1 MFFLKVNYF
10 LVILFT
16 ILICYSYCK
25 IEIEEVD
32 EFEEFDDSP
41 SFNSNNNDINNHE
54 NKEESYSADKIEP
67 DVTIEDDDEFEHF
80 NDEEEFEGFD
90 TERIRV
96 EDKDPK
102 ITIAS
107 VPVPFHT
114 NWANYIMEIL
124 FIIGIIAYFANFFYG
139 RSNNARLADIW
150 FKTHKSLLDDNFSLV
165 GDDGKI
171 ENESNGLIKETE
183 STYTLWCSGRMC
195 CEGMLVELQFIKR
208 QDLASMANQFLR
220 PSRDEIHVK
229 VDMNKEDMD
238 TFVFCVASKKTAA
251 RISKE
256 MADLSVFCPE
266 RKPGANYGLTDGFSV
281 HSELGEVSSTILDA
295 KTVNYLNKYADVID
309 CLHFSDRYSG
319 LKLTDDTNVPTKLP
333 ATKKVLLFTFTIP
346 TDKYA
351 DPQDAINAVHP
362 LMSFVFQC
370 MERIKRLRI
379 SKEAKIK
386 AEKNRLR
393 VEEAFL
399 KTTHAARAEAAAARK
414 EEKRRLEKER
424 ILKEDP
430 EKQRKWEE
438 KELKRQQ
445 RKKAPRMK
453 QLKVKS
459 M

>member
-1 MFFLKVNYF
+1 MKYF
-10 LVILFT
+10 LVISLS
-16 ILICYSYCK
+16 ILICLAHCK
-25 IEIEEVD
+25 FEIEEVD
-32 EFEEFDDSP
+32 EFEEFEELPRTEPDLKLKDDSSP
-41 SFNSNNNDINNHE
+41 ILE
-54 NKEESYSADKIEP
+54 KAETE
-67 DVTIEDDDEFEHF
+67 VTVEDDDEFEHF

-90 TERIRV
+90 TERLHV
-96 EDKDPK
+96 DDKDPK

-114 NWANYIMEIL
+114 KWSNYIMETL
-124 FIIGIIAYFANFFYG
+124 LIIGIVAYFANFFYG
-139 RSNNARLADIW
+139 RSKNAQLADIW
-150 FKTHKSLLDDNFSLV
+150 FKTHKSLLEDNFSLV

-171 ENESNGLIKETE
+171 EIENSGLIKETE
-183 STYTLWCSGRMC
+183 SSYTLWCSGRTC
-195 CEGMLVELQFIKR
+195 CEGMLVELKFIKR
-208 QDLASMANQFLR
+208 QDLASMLNQFLR
-220 PSRDEIHVK
+220 PVKDEVQIK

-251 RISKE
+251 RYSKE

-266 RKPGANYGLTDGFSV
+266 RKPGANYGLTDSFSV
-281 HSELGEVSSTILDA
+281 HSELAEVSSSILDA
-295 KTVNYLNKYADVID
+295 KTVNYINKYSDVID

-319 LKLTDDTNVPTKLP
+319 LKLTDDTAVPTKLP
-333 ATKKVLLFTFTIP
+333 AVKKVLIFTFTIP

-351 DPQDAINAVHP
+351 DPQEAISTIYP

-414 EEKRRLEKER
+414 EEKKKLEKER

-438 KELKRQQ
+438 KEMKRQQ

>member
-1 MFFLKVNYF
+1 MKCV
-10 LVILFT
+10 LVILLFFLT
-16 ILICYSYCK
+16 CLSHCK
-25 IEIEEVD
+25 IDIEEVD
-32 EFEEFDDSP
+32 EFDEF
-41 SFNSNNNDINNHE
+41 
-54 NKEESYSADKIEP
+54 EESPITVRTDSDLIFNEKLPPVMDKIEP
-67 DVTIEDDDEFEHF
+67 EVTVEDDDEFEHF

-90 TERIRV
+90 TERLHV
-96 EDKDPK
+96 DDKDPK

-114 NWANYIMEIL
+114 KWSSYIMEIFL
-124 FIIGIIAYFANFFYG
+124 VMGIVAYFANFFYG
-139 RSNNARLADIW
+139 RSKNARLADIW
-150 FKTHKSLLDDNFSLV
+150 FKTHKSLLEDNFSLV

-171 ENESNGLIKETE
+171 EVESSGIIKETE
-183 STYTLWCSGRMC
+183 SSYTLWCSGRTC
-195 CEGMLVELQFIKR
+195 CEGMLVELKFIKR
-208 QDLASMANQFLR
+208 QDLATVFNQFLR
-220 PSRDEIHVK
+220 PIKDEVHIK

-238 TFVFCVASKKTAA
+238 TFVFCVASKKTAT
-251 RISKE
+251 RYSKE

-266 RKPGANYGLTDGFSV
+266 RKPGANYGLTDSFSV
-281 HSELGEVSSTILDA
+281 LSELGEVSSSILDA
-295 KTVNYLNKYADVID
+295 KTVNYINKYSDVLD

-319 LKLTDDTNVPTKLP
+319 FKSNDDTTVATKLP
-333 ATKKVLLFTFTIP
+333 TVKKVLIFTFTIP
-346 TDKYA
+346 TDKYSN
-351 DPQDAINAVHP
+351 PQEAISAIYP

-379 SKEAKIK
+379 SKEAKSK

-414 EEKRRLEKER
+414 EEKKRLEKER

-438 KELKRQQ
+438 KEMKRQQ